1 MCLPGTIE
9 AVREQEGAVSRRAVL
24 AGGGAAAL
32 AALLPGEAAAH
43 GRRGRRHKH
52 GHGHHHHRGRVADLT
67 HTFTTDFPTYTGSV
81 TSRQTVVTIP
91 ANGFYAQRWAFDEH
105 TAHAPGRARP
115 LHRRRSPDAAAH
127 ARGARAPDRRDRHLA
142 PRRERPRRGGHRR
155 GPPALRAPP
164 RADPEERARGDVL
177 RLGGEARDA
186 GVPRPRLGRDVPLP
200 RLQRSTPSSTCSTAS
215 AASAIG
221 VDTISLDPGNSA
233 TFPVHVNW
241 LAADHY
247 GIEGLAGLDEI
258 PRSGAVATVGVIPWQ
273 EGSGGPARVLATY

>member
-9 AVREQEGAVSRRAVL
+9 AVREQERAVSRRAVL

-52 GHGHHHHRGRVADLT
+52 GHGHHHHLGRVADLT

-91 ANGFYAQRWAFDEH
+91 QDGFYAQRWSFDEH
-105 TAHAPGRARP
+105 TATHLDAPG
-115 LHRRRSPDAAAH
+115 HFTT
-127 ARGARAPDRRDRHLA
+127 
-142 PRRERPRRGGHRR
+142 GGRLT
-155 GPPALRAPP
+155 PQLT
-164 RADPEERARGDVL
+164 PEELVLPIAVIDISRRAASDADAEVTVEDL
-177 RLGGEARDA
+177 RRYERRHGRIPKNALVAMYSGWAAKLGTPAF
-186 GVPRPRLGRDVPLP
+186 LGRD
-200 RLQRSTPSSTCSTAS
+200 SSGTFHFPGFS
-215 AASAIG
+215 AAAADYLLDRGRGAAIG

>member
-9 AVREQEGAVSRRAVL
+9 VVREQEGAVSRRAVL

-52 GHGHHHHRGRVADLT
+52 GHGPHHHRGRVADLT

-91 ANGFYAQRWAFDEH
+91 EDGFYAQRWSFDEH
-105 TAHAPGRARP
+105 TATHLDAPGHFTA
-115 LHRRRSPDAAAH
+115 
-127 ARGARAPDRRDRHLA
+127 
-142 PRRERPRRGGHRR
+142 GGRLT
-155 GPPALRAPP
+155 PQLT
-164 RADPEERARGDVL
+164 PEELVLPIAVIDISRRAASDADAEVTVEDL
-177 RLGGEARDA
+177 RRYERRHGRIPKNALVAMYSGWAAKLGTPAF
-186 GVPRPRLGRDVPLP
+186 LGRD
-200 RLQRSTPSSTCSTAS
+200 AS
-215 AASAIG
+215 GTFHFPGFSADAADYLLDRGRGAAIG